1 MKVNGIALGITGV
14 GIVFVYSG
22 VSGRSVLSMFQN
34 VVTGKSPQTA
44 TAANQFNVIA
54 AATGGTASSPTPGA
68 ASPSGSAPPASG
80 GQAAIAADAMRYVG
94 HVYHFGGPSNPT
106 NGWDCS
112 SFALWVVGHDMNLP
126 TPGGTWAA
134 ASNSGKNHGPTAAQW
149 KTWGGATNIARNQA
163 QPGDLL
169 CWDTHIGFVAPDGQ
183 HMISA
188 YDTASGT
195 LVTGI
200 DGAGPGGETLQVRRL
215 KVA

>member
-14 GIVFVYSG
+14 GVVFVYSG

-44 TAANQFNVIA
+44 TAANQFAVTTPA
-54 AATGGTASSPTPGA
+54 PSGGTSSTPA
-68 ASPSGSAPPASG
+68 GSAPPASG

-112 SFALWVVGHDMNLP
+112 SFAIYVVGHDMNLP
-126 TPGGTWAA
+126 VPGGTWAA
-134 ASNSGKNHGPTAAQW
+134 ATNSGKSHGPTAAQW
-149 KTWGGATNIARNQA
+149 KSWSGATNIARNQA